1 MLLKCLENDV
11 INNLDSFLTALG
23 HLDERGHV
31 VVGAEGMLDVAEQ
44 IVGLEDEDH
53 LTVDEG
59 QHVSNF
65 LHVPDKKKHVNE

>member
-1 MLLKCLENDV
+1 
-11 INNLDSFLTALG
+11 
-23 HLDERGHV
+23 
-31 VVGAEGMLDVAEQ
+31 MLDVAEQ